1 MELDLPF
8 DSSSVT
14 DCLFLTNQAF
24 RILQKDMDVDSSVR
38 RDKFRPWKDSRSQV
52 VPSSSY
58 LFHSSCHRRCNQV
71 SRRREEFGEQPGGVS
86 DKSAF
91 DPICCT
97 SFAAGIA
104 HERSEFH
111 DLKNAM
117 VLSLR
122 SSANCSNPKKSGG
135 EPWIKNLAWDGG
147 FFS

>member
-14 DCLFLTNQAF
+14 DCLFLTDQAF
-24 RILQKDMDVDSSVR
+24 RILQKDMAVDSSVR
-38 RDKFRPWKDSRSQV
+38 RDKFRPWKDRRSQV

-58 LFHSSCHRRCNQV
+58 LLHSSCNRRCDQI

-97 SFAAGIA
+97 SFGAGIA
-104 HERSEFH
+104 QKDQNF
-111 DLKNAM
+111 M
-117 VLSLR
+117 
-122 SSANCSNPKKSGG
+122 
-135 EPWIKNLAWDGG
+135 I
-147 FFS
+147 